1 MASPCGGSH
10 YHGGRQ
16 RLGQRHQI
24 AGRIGHA
31 PLDDEQVENGDHRK
45 AAQSAHRRAKDHDF
59 GITHQGVVDQNL
71 SDAADN
77 NRNDGQI
84 HYAVGLE
91 DRGAHQ
97 LEADKNGGNPQDGQ
111 DGTGDGR
118 IHIAQGDEF
127 HNGAAQSQQ
136 TEAAGQG
143 NEGGH
148 PHGGLGNP
156 LGSQPVAPG
165 QAGGD
170 AGDDAGRQGD
180 HQVKG
185 QVVDAHGLTV
195 GAVEAA
201 GRVQDRVQLGGRV
214 CQQGLLPGIR
224 IVLKD
229 LHSLGKD
236 IQKTVA
242 DAGHTALNG
251 GKHILELIVHQVGVD
266 DSHQRHG
273 AGTEGDGNGQLEQPG
288 QYHPAPVGLVGGPG
302 GAAPAGTE
310 VVEGQIDHR
319 QHAAEGDADEGAGG
333 RQPVADV
340 LRPEGQAHDHH
351 GKAQTQEKLAQR
363 LNDLGDRGGHH
374 VHVPLGIAPEGGA
387 AAGAQHRRRQRPH
400 AEHGFL
406 IANDIGCY
414 QLSEH

>member
-1 MASPCGGSH
+1 M
-10 YHGGRQ
+10 
-16 RLGQRHQI
+16 
-24 AGRIGHA
+24 
-31 PLDDEQVENGDHRK
+31 
-45 AAQSAHRRAKDHDF
+45 
-59 GITHQGVVDQNL
+59 
-71 SDAADN
+71 
-77 NRNDGQI
+77 
-84 HYAVGLE
+84 
-91 DRGAHQ
+91 
-97 LEADKNGGNPQDGQ
+97 
-111 DGTGDGR
+111 
-118 IHIAQGDEF
+118 
-127 HNGAAQSQQ
+127 
-136 TEAAGQG
+136 
-143 NEGGH
+143 
-148 PHGGLGNP
+148 
-156 LGSQPVAPG
+156 
-165 QAGGD
+165 
-170 AGDDAGRQGD
+170 QGD

-266 DSHQRHG
+266 DSHQGHG

-288 QYHPAPVGLVGGPG
+288 QHHPAPVGLVGGPG

-333 RQPVADV
+333 RQPVASM
-340 LRPEGQAHDHH
+340 P
-351 GKAQTQEKLAQR
+351 
-363 LNDLGDRGGHH
+363 
-374 VHVPLGIAPEGGA
+374 
-387 AAGAQHRRRQRPH
+387 
-400 AEHGFL
+400 
-406 IANDIGCY
+406 
-414 QLSEH
+414 